1 MTEASRGPT
10 LTIFAVLFAV
20 LALSNFLK
28 PFHLDPNAGFVFFG
42 MKTHG
47 LANAILGPAFG
58 ALLVLYAIGIWR
70 MRRWV
75 FAIACVYAGYVILN
89 LLLYMTRHAGSTEQQ
104 SRAFM
109 VAYIAIA
116 VGVSTGCAVLLY
128 RRRHEL
134 V

>member
-1 MTEASRGPT
+1 MTESSRGPV
-10 LTIFAVLFAV
+10 LTTFAVLFAI

-47 LANAILGPAFG
+47 VANAILGPAFG
-58 ALLVLYAIGIWR
+58 ALLAVYAIGIWR

-75 FAIACVYAGYVILN
+75 LPIAYAYAAYVILN
-89 LLLYMTRHAGSTEQQ
+89 LLLYALRNAGSGGQP
-104 SRAFM
+104 SPAFM
-109 VAYIAIA
+109 IGYIAIA
-116 VGVSTGCAVLLY
+116 IGVSAGSAGLLH
-128 RRRHEL
+128 RRRREL